1 MRRVNTEIKQGADN
15 LTIDAISSLYNYRAV
30 AAVRENVSNGIDA
43 HTEAE
48 VTRPLDVTCMFSGG
62 SLRVVVADTG
72 IGMTAHEIENDYLSI
87 EVSRKRNNDALIG
100 GHGVGVLSTF
110 AATNAMTVISTKNG
124 ETTTAHGVNHGHG
137 NIEWTIDTL
146 DEPLPNQGTT
156 VDFTMDVTSAESAA
170 VAQYL
175 VMLSYLHNIRLT
187 TTAEE
192 KDYNPLRNWISELA
206 HLSSAMVEEHTD
218 TRSVI
223 RPFRVR
229 DYPNLNACAYDT
241 DFLLGH
247 KVGLISCPITD
258 GSPHLPVDFVMPVV
272 GGLPY
277 RMGINADI
285 KEASSSALANRN
297 MVFMATE
304 KWIDN
309 SALADLTISSI
320 PRNREYIEVDP
331 TSYDPRDVARSVGST
346 IFFSDVQA
354 RRNIVDIFESNLDYI
369 QANNPYI
376 DHDKDFA
383 PLMSYLLER
392 TIAAELGGP
401 VAMVGS
407 PWRHADAF
415 GKCPVLRQALSVMTE
430 TPAPNNYTPRA
441 RGVVDALYT
450 YLRDTSP
457 HAIVGSANAA
467 LNNKVGALCS
477 TRIQR
482 SKTLTIG
489 HVIEIMYLLA
499 AENREKAKYLN
510 KVGTPDNANADR
522 EFKSSLVSVVCA
534 DLPQDINLWD
544 KHTRTDVATHMG
556 NTAQLVTAF
565 APPSATES
573 AKVRLFN
580 HLVSH
585 HASQKD
591 RAFMGGEG
599 DNYVNPLSP
608 GLFNS
613 FTITGLGFIAGDTT
627 ALSANIKQTSWKEFT
642 TPLDSGKKARTWKFE
657 HFILGADGSR
667 TAVDNVAVTTAEGRK
682 LAGRP
687 DTLLSPAKNH
697 ENILRREKVPKEKD
711 SKEKDS
717 IHINDNN
724 RPWSNDDKKSAVE
737 FAALYDAGYRHLYV
751 YHDKPSSVL
760 AKLARTHWIEPW
772 CAHAL
777 PALNNLNQNVRV
789 TKTLH
794 HLACTAF
801 LRANRAGVVPA
812 YGDLTR
818 YVGNQAERLLITAG
832 WTSDRARS
840 SRLMV
845 ECLLDM
851 RSPLY
856 YELGNRAVEEHPDIP
871 REFVFNHYIP
881 GAERKGIYDLIL
893 EEGSFHKAL
902 ESYTNSTREILI
914 QQRKAESKRSSS
926 GASLSSFTS
935 TFSTSYLQE
944 IYALID
950 KLTDHGRYNYRYVET
965 DGVEDLAWASST
977 DRMYEQYGWC
987 DDNDIHTEIVE
998 TLSPLFSQLVRVAWD
1013 RYTATVDFAHHV
1025 RQDTDLDSAGIA
1037 PLVRDV
1043 YKAVGAVEFVPTAS

>member
-15 LTIDAISSLYNYRAV
+15 LTIEAISSLYNYRAV

-48 VTRPLDVTCMFSGG
+48 VTRPLDVTCMFTAG

-72 IGMTAHEIENDYLSI
+72 IGMTAREIENDYLSI

-110 AATNAMTVISTKNG
+110 AATNSMTVISTKNG
-124 ETTTAHGVNHGHG
+124 ETSTAHGVNHGHG

-146 DEPLPNQGTT
+146 DEPLPNPGTT

-170 VAQYL
+170 VSQYL

-192 KDYNPLRNWISELA
+192 KDYNPLRSWIAELA

-223 RPFRVR
+223 RPFRVH
-229 DYPNLNACAYDT
+229 DYPQLNACAYDT
-241 DFLLGH
+241 DFLIGH
-247 KVGLISCPITD
+247 KAGLIACPVTL

-285 KEASSSALANRN
+285 KEASASALAHRN

-331 TSYDPRDVARSVGST
+331 MSYDPRDVARSVGST
-346 IFFSDVQA
+346 IFFNDVQA
-354 RRNIVDIFESNLDYI
+354 RRNIVDIFESNMDYI
-369 QANNPYI
+369 LDNNPFL
-376 DHDKDFA
+376 DRERDFA

-392 TIAAELGGP
+392 TIAAELGST
-401 VAMVGS
+401 VAMVNS

-415 GKCPVLRQALSVMTE
+415 GACPALRQALSVMTD
-430 TPAPNNYTPRA
+430 TPSPNNYTPRA
-441 RGVVDALYT
+441 RGVVDALYIH
-450 YLRDTSP
+450 LRDNSP

-467 LNNKVGALCS
+467 LNNKVDALCS
-477 TRIQR
+477 TAISRT
-482 SKTLTIG
+482 KTLTIG
-489 HVIEIMYLLA
+489 HVVEATYLLA
-499 AENREKAKYLN
+499 AENRDKAKYKN
-510 KVGTPDNANADR
+510 RVGTPDNYNADR
-522 EFKSSLVSVVCA
+522 DFKESLISVVCE
-534 DLPQDINLWD
+534 DLPRDINLWD
-544 KHTRTDVATHMG
+544 KQTRTDVATHMG

-565 APPSATES
+565 APPSLAES
-573 AKVRLFN
+573 VKVRLFN
-580 HLVSH
+580 YLVSH

-591 RAFMGGEG
+591 RAFMGGED

-608 GLFNS
+608 GHFNS
-613 FTITGLGFIAGDTT
+613 FTVTGLGYVAGDTT
-627 ALSANIKQTSWKEFT
+627 SLRAHIKQTSWKEFT
-642 TPLDSGKKARTWKFE
+642 TPRDSGKKARTWEFE
-657 HFILGADGSR
+657 HFILNADGSR

-687 DTLLSPAKNH
+687 DTLLSPPQNH
-697 ENILRREKVPKEKD
+697 ENILRREKV

-717 IHINDNN
+717 IRINKNN

-751 YHDKPSSVL
+751 YNDKPSSVL

-777 PALNNLNQNVRV
+777 PALNNLNQNERV

-801 LRANRAGVVPA
+801 LRANRASVVPA

-832 WTSDRARS
+832 WNSDRAQQS
-840 SRLMV
+840 AQLMV
-845 ECLLDM
+845 KSLLDM
-851 RSPLY
+851 RSPVY

-871 REFVFNHYIP
+871 REFVFSHYIP
-881 GAERKGIYDLIL
+881 GAESEDIYNLIL

-902 ESYTNSTREILI
+902 ESYTDSTREILI
-914 QQRKAESKRSSS
+914 QQRKSESKRTSA
-926 GASLSSFTS
+926 GASLGSFTS
-935 TFSTSYLQE
+935 TLSASYLQE

-950 KLTDHGRYNYRYVET
+950 KLTDHGLYNYRYVET
-965 DGVEDLAWASST
+965 SEVEDRAWVSST
-977 DRMYEQYGWC
+977 AQMYMRYGRC
-987 DDNDIHTEIVE
+987 VDNDTHAEVVQ

-1013 RYTATVDFAHHV
+1013 RYAASVDFAHRV
-1025 RQDTDLDSAGIA
+1025 RHDTDLDSAGIA
-1037 PLVRDV
+1037 PLVCDI
-1043 YKAVGAVEFVPTAS
+1043 YKAVGAVEFVPSAN